1 LLSLLN
7 PNIGFKNDVVENIK
21 EILGS
26 GNYAGK

>member
-1 LLSLLN
+1 MSLLN
-7 PNIGFKNDVVENIK
+7 PNIGFKHDVVEKIK